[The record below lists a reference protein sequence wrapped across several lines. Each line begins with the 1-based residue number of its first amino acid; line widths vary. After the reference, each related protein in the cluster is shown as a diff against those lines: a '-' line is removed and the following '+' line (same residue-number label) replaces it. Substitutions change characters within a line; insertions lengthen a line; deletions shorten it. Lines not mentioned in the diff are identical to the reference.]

1 MDIVQ
6 SREHVPSITEF
17 LASSNPPEVLKHTCK
32 VSTKETEAEHPLTH
46 KILLLLLRKVQEV
59 EWHSPK
65 ETLV

>member
-1 MDIVQ
+1 MDIAQ
-6 SREHVPSITEF
+6 SREHVPSITK
-17 LASSNPPEVLKHTCK
+17 PGIPVPLKHTCN

-65 ETLV
+65 ETGVGANR